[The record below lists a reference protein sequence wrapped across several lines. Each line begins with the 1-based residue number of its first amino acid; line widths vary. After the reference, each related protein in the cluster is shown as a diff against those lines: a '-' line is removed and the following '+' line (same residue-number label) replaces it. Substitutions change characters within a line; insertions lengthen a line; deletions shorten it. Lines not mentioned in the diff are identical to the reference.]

1 MVASNLHPKQRQ
13 VVGSSTVVDITPP
26 SPSNDGKSRLNAS
39 VRTAST
45 KCSSTEYS
53 SSLGS
58 HHANN
63 YLTGSLFDSEGDVDE
78 FTAIEDV
85 FSELT
90 TQLPQDT
97 YEKKVP
103 PLNTKQSDDDDDD
116 GDHDSEVDHVGLS
129 LGGARSICSNSSNS
143 FIEKIRSLEINEVH
157 FEDVMAKKSKKVMDT
172 YLDAFIDSHDHR
184 SARRRS
190 IQLLS
195 GSSVST
201 GGSTS
206 GTSVPKKKE
215 TKKEIDDMFSKS
227 MNDMET
233 RPPVVIATN
242 KMNKSQH
249 HSRKQS
255 SRRRSSQLSH
265 SMNDL
270 AQSNSN
276 MMSYNPVRQNKH
288 RRPSALSS
296 SMNDVSTNPLPPPT
310 QKHTKPRQ
318 NRRKTVHFSKRNSDD
333 DDIQRTESDHSKI
346 YVKHMPWTDHKG
358 KGGDYCGEVNRL
370 MQPHGRGVLK
380 YDGGTTLEVT
390 WVNGTPLEVDRPCA
404 IEAKPVIES
413 NSKSRQRRRSSAHDS
428 QPPSNPKSLPG
439 FNLGDTAG
447 PNDMVY
453 QRDKDVALASIKTL
467 KVHDFAFILRSDG
480 LSWTYAVF
488 ANFYAKR
495 GKISSMRF
503 VVDELGSTKT
513 IEKEDWAECIRM
525 VSTEAYKSPSCSS
538 HDIDL
543 VCYEGPDSPCSSEE
557 AVKDELRLDGV
568 REFFQTAETRRPRYI
583 QLG

>member
-1 MVASNLHPKQRQ
+1 MA
-13 VVGSSTVVDITPP
+13 VVDITPP
-26 SPSNDGKSRLNAS
+26 SPRGNDGKARLNAS

-58 HHANN
+58 HANN
-63 YLTGSLFDSEGDVDE
+63 YLTGSLFDSEGDE
-78 FTAIEDV
+78 STAIEDV
-85 FSELT
+85 VSELT

-103 PLNTKQSDDDDDD
+103 PLNTKQSDDDDD
-116 GDHDSEVDHVGLS
+116 GDDDDSGEVDHVGLS

-195 GSSVST
+195 ELSCST
-201 GGSTS
+201 GGSNS
-206 GTSVPKKKE
+206 GTSIPKKKE
-215 TKKEIDDMFSKS
+215 KERDDMFSKS

-233 RPPVVIATN
+233 KPPVIIATN

-249 HSRKQS
+249 HSSRKQ
-255 SRRRSSQLSH
+255 SRRRSNQFSH

-288 RRPSALSS
+288 RRPSALSR
-296 SMNDVSTNPLPPPT
+296 SMNDVSTNPPPPP
-310 QKHTKPRQ
+310 QQHTKPRK
-318 NRRKTVHFSKRNSDD
+318 NRRKTVHFSKTNSDD
-333 DDIQRTESDHSKI
+333 DEIQRTESDHSKI

-404 IEAKPVIES
+404 IEATPPIIES
-413 NSKSRQRRRSSAHDS
+413 NRKKPRQRRRSSANNS
-428 QPPSNPKSLPG
+428 QQLPSNSKNCLPG

-447 PNDMVY
+447 PTDMVY

-480 LSWTYAVF
+480 LTWTYAVF

-503 VVDELGSTKT
+503 VVDEMGSTKT

-525 VSTEAYKSPSCSS
+525 VNTEAYKSPSCSS

>member
-1 MVASNLHPKQRQ
+1 M
-13 VVGSSTVVDITPP
+13 TVVDITPP
-26 SPSNDGKSRLNAS
+26 SPRVNDGKTRLNSS

-58 HHANN
+58 HAYN
-63 YLTGSLFDSEGDVDE
+63 YLTGSLFDSEADADE
-78 FTAIEDV
+78 STAIEDV
-85 FSELT
+85 VRELT
-90 TQLPQDT
+90 TQLQDT

-103 PLNTKQSDDDDDD
+103 PLNTKQSDDDD

-157 FEDVMAKKSKKVMDT
+157 FEDVVAKKSKKVMDT

-184 SARRRS
+184 SARRQS

-195 GSSVST
+195 ELSCST
-201 GGSTS
+201 GGSNSRTS
-206 GTSVPKKKE
+206 SISKKKE
-215 TKKEIDDMFSKS
+215 TEKERDDKLFSKS

-233 RPPVVIATN
+233 KPPVVIETN

-249 HSRKQS
+249 HSRKQQ
-255 SRRRSSQLSH
+255 SRRRSNQLSH

-276 MMSYNPVRQNKH
+276 MFYNPVRKIKNK
-288 RRPSALSS
+288 RPSVLSR
-296 SMNDVSTNPLPPPT
+296 SMNDVSTNPPPPPT
-310 QKHTKPRQ
+310 QQHTKPRK

-333 DDIQRTESDHSKI
+333 DDIQPTESDQSKI

-370 MQPHGRGVLK
+370 MQPHGRGKLK
-380 YDGGTTLEVT
+380 YDNGTTLEVT
-390 WVNGTPLEVDRPCA
+390 WVNGSPLEVDRPCA
-404 IEAKPVIES
+404 IEATPVIES
-413 NSKSRQRRRSSAHDS
+413 NSKKPRQRRHSSAHNS
-428 QPPSNPKSLPG
+428 QQTPSNPKNCLPG

-480 LSWTYAVF
+480 LTWTYAVF

-503 VVDELGSTKT
+503 VVDEMGSTKT
-513 IEKEDWAECIRM
+513 IEKEDWADCIRM
-525 VSTEAYKSPSCSS
+525 VNTEAYKSPSCSS

-568 REFFQTAETRRPRYI
+568 RDFFETAEKRRPRYI